1 MQKLWEEYIRNTTP
15 LFEPIS
21 DEYNGP
27 VCEETFEM
35 MLRMN
40 GFGPRSDIPAILRG
54 QSVRFEFDSPLTV
67 AASRASVQAFTQ
79 VGQITQLAV
88 SMDPTVVHDLDIDV
102 AYRDALDG
110 AGAAATWITPKAQA
124 DKLKAQ
130 DRQRAAAQRR
140 LSSRPP
146 WSGRERTSRERSA
159 MRRLCSNKVG
169 VLPQQPSTAGR
180 GRVTHADQA
189 RPGRPRRQLAHSP
202 PAAVT
207 RGRVEPQGPL
217 GRRS

>member
-27 VCEETFEM
+27 ACEETFEM

-130 DRQRAAAQRR
+130 DRQKAAAQAQAQQQA
-140 LSSRPP
+140 
-146 WSGRERTSRERSA
+146 A
-159 MRRLCSNKVG
+159 MVGQGADIAGKIGNAATLLQQGG
-169 VLPQQPSTAGR
+169 VLPQQPVQNGGAM
-180 GRVTHADQA
+180 
-189 RPGRPRRQLAHSP
+189 
-202 PAAVT
+202 
-207 RGRVEPQGPL
+207 
-217 GRRS
+217 